1 MCEFV
6 LLIKLLAFFLFVV
19 KHVPY
24 VALHGR
30 QLQNLKQLKK
40 IIYEEAES
48 YTIKGEKVMGR
59 QIPVSYNTLYSDLA
73 NIRKDVYRGKRSPI
87 MHAAEFREMISRL
100 GLSDISSDEEVKDVT
115 LFLHEV
121 GSLLHYDDR
130 KNNLDD
136 LYFVDPHWLCDMM
149 SVIVT
154 VKERNPFIRNGIIE
168 RSCLPLLY
176 RGKQFPTEFLDQ
188 YLVLLD
194 RFEVALPLDQAKN
207 HILIPSMLP
216 DVQPLGTD
224 RPSDQVCHKRQI
236 LFPIPTP
243 PGFWS
248 RLIARVMHT
257 LQCLRDLIETSH
269 GKAANEVDESH
280 LGTLLPQRHTWS
292 GAKAQSLLG
301 KLVHVDSLPEDVV
314 PLLGHTEPND
324 DRPTSEDVEQQWEEV
339 AKLSMSVPTEAASS
353 SLPVMKA
360 GNAIF
365 KYWRSGFN
373 YCDPLLYFLG
383 EDLEKAS
390 AAEVH
395 GVHIVV
401 TPGREGCK
409 VYGQLV
415 DLISNLVEEWYP
427 DLLGTQTAQQ
437 GLEQRIMCYQ
447 CLINGHSDPH
457 VFSKESL
464 VQYITAC
471 TAQRNVPCPNGH
483 EVALDDL
490 VPDLVLADM
499 DKCFLLKEGQVV
511 IEKDAS
517 QLIGNGTFGS
527 TYHGRCKKQSVAVKV
542 FQMQTKEYLSFALN
556 HLRTEVQVL
565 QKGHHPSLVC
575 MVGVLIFPQ
584 PCLVMEEAPLGSLDR
599 PLIKHG
605 TAISRVVLFKLA
617 SQIASALKFLH
628 GHSFIYRDLKAS
640 NVLLW
645 SLDMDHIVNCKLS
658 GFGITTQAAP
668 LGLKSSNGTPG
679 FIAPEVAYVGEN
691 HSHSTYDFKADIF
704 SYAMILFQ
712 MITHRK
718 AINIP
723 NYIEQGRRPC
733 IAGFPVAHT
742 GFHFLTGLMKRCW
755 KHSPT
760 HRPTTDEMLEQLAKP
775 SVKLTMG
782 VHPIASDYSL
792 RTACCY
798 VSKPSLRPSAALVPA
813 LTDSHDPPN
822 VELWLC
828 CDSGKGAE
836 ITVYHPDNKATL
848 RQNVI
853 KDNQVLCMAVCGD
866 NVWVASRA
874 GSEFGQL
881 DIYSASTRQAVHRI
895 HLKNTAVS
903 CMTCS
908 DTHIYIGTM
917 EGYIFMYELTLTAIR
932 SNDRPAQQYVVED
945 CINGLII
952 SPTSLWVSH
961 SRQLLFCNPK
971 NLEAVSSTA
980 LPDDMS
986 EYVGHLTLSSSKS
999 LVWSAHMGGH
1009 ILCAWQTLQE
1019 TIKFTID
1026 VGPALLK
1033 VEPEAEPN
1041 DCIITAVCSALDT
1054 VWCGMITGHI
1064 LVFSEEQ
1071 DFLLH
1076 FRPYQE
1082 YVRFLLPI
1090 ASIGPCLSEECMVVS
1105 GGKKYLKN
1113 EYLEDVS
1120 DNARELDPAKGLK
1133 EDSFPE
1139 FSTVIVWEALRACH
1153 MHQVRILGRGDTWAS
1168 YDNVRRC
1175 EQEWEESKSSWG
1187 QVVVQLLT
1195 EVSCSSE
1202 DGETTHSLHNVA
1214 SSSSSTSGV
1223 QADPGCDSTSPTED
1237 MISVILPDGKKLVVA
1252 CQKPVLLQKLQE
1264 GVCAQASISGSV
1276 SLFLRNEGGTV
1287 ELSNQD
1293 QLAQYM
1299 ALKDRPHIYT
1309 KLNKFN

>member
-1 MCEFV
+1 M
-6 LLIKLLAFFLFVV
+6 FFLVFAVGCFVR
-19 KHVPY
+19 

-30 QLQNLKQLKK
+30 QQNLDNLKK
-40 IIYEEAES
+40 MIYQEAES
-48 YTIKGEKVMGR
+48 YTIQGEKVMGR
-59 QIPVSYNTLYSDLA
+59 LIPASYHALDSRLA
-73 NIRKDVYRGKRSPI
+73 RIRKDVHQKKRSPI
-87 MHAAEFREMISRL
+87 MHSHELREQISNL
-100 GLSDISSDEEVKDVT
+100 SHSDISSDEEVKAAT

-121 GSLLHYDDR
+121 GSLLHYDD
-130 KNNLDD
+130 KKKNLDD

-154 VKERNPFIRNGIIE
+154 VKETTPFIRNCIIDH
-168 RSCLPLLY
+168 SCLPLLY
-176 RGKQFPTEFLDQ
+176 QSKQFPTEFVDQ
-188 YLVLLD
+188 LLVLLD
-194 RFEVALPLDQAKN
+194 HFEVALPLDLTMK

-216 DVQPLGTD
+216 DVRPVGTD
-224 RPSDQVCHKRQI
+224 RPSDQVCHERQI

-248 RLIARVMHT
+248 RLIARVIHT
-257 LQCLRDLIETSH
+257 LQCLRDLIEASH
-269 GKAANEVDESH
+269 GKVTVEMDGSH
-280 LGTLLPQRHTWS
+280 ADLSASLSLRHTWS
-292 GAKAQSLLG
+292 VASAAKAKNKHITSPPG
-301 KLVHVDSLPEDVV
+301 MFVHANSRPEDAVQ
-314 PLLGHTEPND
+314 LLEHTEAND
-324 DRPTSEDVEQQWEEV
+324 DRSISGNAEQRGKEAGKPSISQPTV
-339 AKLSMSVPTEAASS
+339 AASS

-360 GNAIF
+360 GDAVF
-365 KYWRSGFN
+365 KYWRMGFT
-373 YCDPLLYFLG
+373 YCDPLLYFLV
-383 EDLEKAS
+383 EDL
-390 AAEVH
+390 EVH

-415 DLISNLVEEWYP
+415 DLVLNLAEEWYP

-447 CLINGHSDPH
+447 CLTDGHSEHH

-471 TAQRNVPCPNGH
+471 NAHVPCPNGH
-483 EVALDDL
+483 DVALVDL

-499 DKCFLLKEGQVV
+499 DKCFLLGKGDIVFE
-511 IEKDAS
+511 EDAS

-542 FQMQTKEYLSFALN
+542 FQMQTKQDLPFALD

-584 PCLVMEEAPLGSLDR
+584 PCLVMEEAPLGSLEG
-599 PLIKHG
+599 LLMKHG
-605 TAISRVVLFKLA
+605 TAISRVVLFKLS
-617 SQIASALKFLH
+617 SQIVSALKFLH
-628 GHSFIYRDLKAS
+628 GLSFIYRDLKAS

-668 LGLKSSNGTPG
+668 LGVKGTRGTPG

-712 MITHRK
+712 MITWHSPYYSRNTT
-718 AINIP
+718 NIP
-723 NYIEQGRRPC
+723 CKWSCIEQGRRPC

-760 HRPTTDEMLEQLAKP
+760 HRPTTDKVLEQLAMP
-775 SVKLTMG
+775 SVKLMMG

-792 RTACCY
+792 RTACCH
-798 VSKPSLRPSAALVPA
+798 VSKPSVQHGAALVPA
-813 LTDSHDPPN
+813 LTDSRDPPN

-836 ITVYHPDNKATL
+836 ITVYQFDNMAIL
-848 RQNVI
+848 RRNMI
-853 KDNQVLCMAVCGD
+853 EGNQVRCMAVCGD
-866 NVWVASRA
+866 NVWVASREGLA
-874 GSEFGQL
+874 GGQL
-881 DIYSASTRQAVHRI
+881 DIFSTSTRQVVHRI
-895 HLKNTAVS
+895 HMKDTAVS

-917 EGYIFMYELTLTAIR
+917 EGYIFMYELALTAIR
-932 SNDRPAQQYVVED
+932 SSDGSTRRYVTEH
-945 CINGLII
+945 CINGLFV
-952 SPTSLWVSH
+952 SPTSLWVSYT
-961 SRQLLFCNPK
+961 RQLLFCNPK
-971 NLEAVSSTA
+971 NLEAISSTI
-980 LPDDMS
+980 LPRDIPG
-986 EYVGHLTLSSSKS
+986 YVGHLTLSNSKS
-999 LVWSAHMGGH
+999 LVWSAHIGDH

-1019 TIKFTID
+1019 TLKFTID

-1033 VEPEAEPN
+1033 VEPEAQPN

-1076 FRPYQE
+1076 FRPYQQ
-1082 YVRFLLPI
+1082 YIRFLLPI

-1120 DNARELDPAKGLK
+1120 DNTRESNTARRQK
-1133 EDSFPE
+1133 EDSSLE
-1139 FSTVIVWEALRACH
+1139 SGTVIVWEALRACY

-1175 EQEWEESKSSWG
+1175 EQEWEESKRSRGQAQLSSS
-1187 QVVVQLLT
+1187 LP
-1195 EVSCSSE
+1195 CSSKGR
-1202 DGETTHSLHNVA
+1202 DATHSSHNIA
-1214 SSSSSTSGV
+1214 YSSTEDV
-1223 QADPGCDSTSPTED
+1223 QANQGFDSTSPTED
-1237 MISVILPDGKKLVVA
+1237 MISVILPNGKKLVVA
-1252 CQKPVLLQKLQE
+1252 CQKPVLLQTLQE
-1264 GVCAQASISGSV
+1264 GVCAQASMSGSV

-1293 QLAQYM
+1293 QLAQYL

-1309 KLNKFN
+1309 KWDKLN